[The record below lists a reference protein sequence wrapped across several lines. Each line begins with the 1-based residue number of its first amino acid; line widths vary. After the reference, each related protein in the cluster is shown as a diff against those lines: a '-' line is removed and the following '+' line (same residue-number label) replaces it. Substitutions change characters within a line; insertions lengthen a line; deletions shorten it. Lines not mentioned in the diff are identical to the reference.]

1 MKEQM
6 KIDEV
11 ENIDKKEDI
20 LNDVMEEYEGQEQ
33 VLRNDA

>member
-1 MKEQM
+1 M

-20 LNDVMEEYEGQEQ
+20 LNDVMEEYEGQE
-33 VLRNDA
+33 